1 MTRTKKNKSK
11 FLFNPN
17 DPQKSFDVYID
28 KNPNDTISIKYS
40 TIKDV
45 KDTIQKLERLYKE
58 GKYSHKRIWQVA
70 MIMKVRLQA
79 IKKHKERLYPNAK
92 NVTKRYKM
100 AEKYYESLKK
110 RTIQNR
116 KKGKT
121 KKIRKKYRGGV
132 NPDDSGRTDKEDISD
147 DELDINNLSN
157 ISFDTFMST
166 DTPNSFL
173 VALNPPTED
182 TEDTEDSL
190 MLNNISDT
198 SLISEG
204 PRSENPHAH
213 YLDMDYD
220 PNLSSDDENENKS
233 QSGGKR
239 YKKKHRKTRK
249 KKN

>member
-1 MTRTKKNKSK
+1 
-11 FLFNPN
+11 
-17 DPQKSFDVYID
+17 
-28 KNPNDTISIKYS
+28 
-40 TIKDV
+40 
-45 KDTIQKLERLYKE
+45 
-58 GKYSHKRIWQVA
+58 
-70 MIMKVRLQA
+70 
-79 IKKHKERLYPNAK
+79 
-92 NVTKRYKM
+92 
-100 AEKYYESLKK
+100 
-110 RTIQNR
+110 
-116 KKGKT
+116 
-121 KKIRKKYRGGV
+121 
-132 NPDDSGRTDKEDISD
+132 
-147 DELDINNLSN
+147 
-157 ISFDTFMST
+157 MST

-173 VALNPPTED
+173 MALNPPTED

-220 PNLSSDDENENKS
+220 PNLSSDDENENNS